1 MPRSREEAETMA
13 DATGLTG
20 VAREAFIGRL
30 TGGAPPAA
38 PAPAPAIPKPPVQRS
53 APTTKPA
60 PRSAILV
67 TPPAPKPATP
77 VAAAPPKPVVRPAY
91 QMEEQVVVG
100 GRPAQAP
107 PRAATAPPA
116 YVSPTQRLM
125 EGVGPAPTTE
135 ASRTSLTVQPKP
147 QAEVQPS
154 SALFGRGS
162 GIVEAAR
169 QPVAAAVRRLPDVVE
184 KVAPKMETANP
195 TNPSWESPAGR
206 LLRMVAP
213 EVAPMSQR
221 IAEAERHGQE
231 TIDRLSEQAQAR
243 QATPVASAFQSLDT
257 NAQAARPPLSPMAQM
272 LHDAQGVKRTDG
284 TGPYKAPPEA
294 LSPDV
299 AQRREQVR
307 EALGMPGDNGS
318 APPAT
323 AGGPNMPVLD
333 PRSKAAVSL
342 LLTKPGVTNESIY
355 KEYLSP
361 DGKGVV
367 ALQRD
372 ALMYARGQT
381 R

>member
-1 MPRSREEAETMA
+1 MPRSRDEAETMA

-38 PAPAPAIPKPPVQRS
+38 PEPAPATPKATVQRS
-53 APTTKPA
+53 APTTKSA
-60 PRSAILV
+60 PRSALLV

-100 GRPAQAP
+100 SRPASPPPVSSRAPSGTLSPGDDRLFTPIGVTREQNEALRRERAVAERATHPYGPEQQTPIRQYMENHPISAIPGAVEQA
-107 PRAATAPPA
+107 
-116 YVSPTQRLM
+116 
-125 EGVGPAPTTE
+125 
-135 ASRTSLTVQPKP
+135 
-147 QAEVQPS
+147 
-154 SALFGRGS
+154 
-162 GIVEAAR
+162 
-169 QPVAAAVRRLPDVVE
+169 
-184 KVAPKMETANP
+184 
-195 TNPSWESPAGR
+195 
-206 LLRMVAP
+206 LLRP
-213 EVAPMSQR
+213 EKAYP
-221 IAEAERHGQE
+221 
-231 TIDRLSEQAQAR
+231 
-243 QATPVASAFQSLDT
+243 
-257 NAQAARPPLSPMAQM
+257 AARPPLSPMAQM

-284 TGPYKAPPEA
+284 TGPYKAPPDA

-372 ALMYARGQT
+372 ALMHARGQT